1 MKKIIYLLILCSAIS
16 AQSLDLREQK
26 LTPKKGVMPKK
37 QGLVSDD
44 IPATIILDRKDSI
57 LKWKG
62 GLKFSVSNH
71 SGTLKIKQGRI
82 LLMKDKN
89 FTGGRIEINMATMTN
104 TDLSDP
110 GKKERL
116 IGHLRSKDFFDIE
129 HFPTASLSIKS
140 SKLIGKTNDGLY
152 NVQITG
158 DLTIKSTTKPITFNA
173 IIDLDSKVKKA
184 TGTLTFNRTDFGVQ
198 YRAEMHLDN
207 PDSFWNQLRSARDT
221 TKDRVIR
228 DEIEIEFEM
237 NSLPGMLRK

>member
-1 MKKIIYLLILCSAIS
+1 MNTFDERKKAYEAKFL
-16 AQSLDLREQK
+16 QDE
-26 LTPKKGVMPKK
+26 
-37 QGLVSDD
+37 D
-44 IPATIILDRKDSI
+44 
-57 LKWKG
+57 
-62 GLKFSVSNH
+62 LKFKLRARRN
-71 SGTLKIKQGRI
+71 KRI
-82 LLMKDKN
+82 A
-89 FTGGRIEINMATMTN
+89 EWA
-104 TDLSDP
+104 
-110 GKKERL
+110 
-116 IGHLRSKDFFDIE
+116 
-129 HFPTASLSIKS
+129 A
-140 SKLIGKTNDGLY
+140 KLIGKTNDGLY

-158 DLTIKSTTKPITFNA
+158 DLTIKSTTRPITFNA